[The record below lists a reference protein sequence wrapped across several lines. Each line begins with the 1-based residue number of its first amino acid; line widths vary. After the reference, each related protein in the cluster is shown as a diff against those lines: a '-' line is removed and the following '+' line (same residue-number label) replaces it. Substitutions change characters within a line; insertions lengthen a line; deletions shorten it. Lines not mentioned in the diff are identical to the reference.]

1 MRTPT
6 LLCSLLL
13 ALAGATVGCASTSD
27 RPGSTWDE
35 RNERID
41 QQHEDRSR
49 EVAPVETEGEADA
62 EPREASS
69 TRAVTERRTPAS
81 AWNKDKDKHQDK
93 SSDLAPVSD
102 APADHPEPVERRTEG
117 RADADRRAGAAPAD
131 LTPIDQGNNK
141 RDLEITQAIR
151 QAVIDDPSLSFTA
164 KNAKIITKNG
174 VVTLAGEVKN
184 ATERTNI
191 EKAARGVAGAANV
204 NNQLVVNP

>member
-1 MRTPT
+1 MRMPT

-41 QQHEDRSR
+41 QQREDRSR
-49 EVAPVETEGEADA
+49 EVAPVETEGETRA
-62 EPREASS
+62 EQRDASS
-69 TRAVTERRTPAS
+69 TGAVSERPTAAS
-81 AWNKDKDKHQDK
+81 AWNKGKDKDH

-117 RADADRRAGAAPAD
+117 RPDADRRAAAAPAD
-131 LTPIDQGNNK
+131 LTPIDQGNSK

-151 QAVIDDPSLSFTA
+151 QTVIDDPSLSFTA

-184 ATERTNI
+184 TTERTNI
-191 EKAARGVAGAANV
+191 EKAARGVAGASNV